1 MTDTIYAWSQTA
13 ASNANSDSTI
23 NWAEYQNPSTANDS
37 ARAMMARLAELLAD
51 LAPTRSSTGS
61 ANAYAVTTAAA
72 GSALRN
78 GEQITFIPNHS
89 STAACTLN
97 VDGRGTK
104 PWRPKAGTEFV
115 ADNILSGVPVTAYY
129 SLSDDAWYSAAGY
142 YVSALASGV
151 ALQSIT
157 ARLPQIG
164 DMVLSMDSSPGAGRI
179 RLTEATQTVLKTAYP
194 ELNAWLSARS
204 YPWGSTSTTFSLPPA
219 AGYFLRFA
227 ATTSTIDPDGPRAAG
242 ATQQDGIKSHDHPV
256 SVVGTTSQD
265 PGHPHA
271 YSKPNTAVGYTAGG
285 SGSVLANSFAT
296 EATTTAGAHLHS
308 VTASGTATTQ
318 SGALTET
325 RPKNVAFHI
334 DIVAS
339 TALAAAQIAVF
350 GFPLQWDT
358 GTTAANPGAG
368 RVRGNNATLAS
379 ITALYISTSDGWGV
393 NITDVLTAL
402 STGNVLHLSKVG
414 AQANR
419 ITATVSGTPT
429 AATGYVS
436 VPVTVDLAAGT
447 LADSDQLALEYSK
460 GATGPTGPAG
470 PSSGLPYDWNI
481 ATAGD
486 PGSGKVLANHATL
499 ASATEINISKT
510 GPSAQA
516 FGPILAL
523 WDDSTS
529 TIKGRLSIYTLA
541 DRTEWI
547 EGDVTAITD
556 NSTYYTVAIS
566 NVAGAG
572 TPSADDDMVVLFIPK
587 GDKGDTGA
595 TGATGPT
602 GATGSTGATG
612 PAWDQW
618 QGAWQT
624 ATAYVVNDA
633 VENDGSSYICT
644 SGHTSGAGTEPG
656 VGGSWATVWDLIAAK
671 GADGIGTGDVT
682 AASAFATDNVVVRSD
697 GTGKG
702 VQASGISIDDSNN
715 VSGVAALSA
724 TTIELG
730 HASDTT
736 ISRVSAGNIA
746 VEGNAIYRAGGTD
759 VPVADGG
766 TGVSSLTAYAVMCG
780 GTTSTG
786 SVQSIASVG
795 TAGQVLTSNGAG
807 ALPTF
812 QAASAG
818 TMVAQGRLTLTT
830 GVPVLSSNVTAAGTV
845 YFTPYNGNSI
855 SLYNGSAWTT
865 ITFSE
870 TSLALSG
877 GTASRV
883 HDVFGYNNSGSLA
896 LELLAW
902 TNSTTRA
909 TAVTLQDGRLVK
921 SGDATRLL
929 LGSIYLDGSKQA
941 AMQFDVG
948 SANPSGQFGLCNV
961 YNQVPHTARLR
972 ETTASW
978 SYNSTTWR
986 RFNSSGNSFAYVDS
1000 VGNVAVTGDIVA
1012 PWFPSGTES
1021 SGIHIGLHRDW
1032 SSGAPTVSGV
1042 GFENGSSTVAASI
1055 VGTLSEAG
1063 SVGRHTID
1071 ALERAYDSTTASI
1084 YATGWEGGQQVHM
1097 MTVRLAI

>member
-529 TIKGRLSIYTLA
+529 TIKGRVTVFTLA

-547 EGDVTAITD
+547 EGDVTGITD
-556 NSTYYTVAIS
+556 NSTYYVVALS

-572 TPSADDDMVVLFIPK
+572 TPSADDPMVIAFART
-587 GDKGDTGA
+587 GD
-595 TGATGPT
+595 
-602 GATGSTGATG
+602 
-612 PAWDQW
+612 
-618 QGAWQT
+618 
-624 ATAYVVNDA
+624 
-633 VENDGSSYICT
+633 
-644 SGHTSGAGTEPG
+644 
-656 VGGSWATVWDLIAAK
+656 K
-671 GADGIGTGDVT
+671 GADGAGAGDVT
-682 AASAFATDNVVVRSD
+682 AAAAFATDNVVVRSD
-697 GTGKG
+697 GVGKG

-715 VSGVAALSA
+715 MSGVAALSA
-724 TTIELG
+724 STIELG

-736 ISRVSAGNIA
+736 ITRTGAGAVAVEGVGVALNSVSLPHTMSQIELGHASDTTITRTGAGLIAVEGVGVALNSTSLAHTAGTIELGHASDTTLSRTGAGDIA

-759 VPVADGG
+759 IPVADGG
-766 TGVSSLTAYAVMCG
+766 TGVSTLTAYAVMCG
-780 GTTSTG
+780 GTTGTG
-786 SVQSIASVG
+786 AVQSVAGLG
-795 TAGQVLTSNGAG
+795 TSGQVLTSNGAG

-812 QAASAG
+812 QDATGGALPVGAMLYWPSSVLPSGFLERDGAAVSRTTYAALFAKLMRQATATITIASPGVVTWTGHGLSANDVVKFSTTGALPTGITAG
-818 TMVAQGRLTLTT
+818 TTYYVRSTGLTT
-830 GVPVLSSNVTAAGTV
+830 D
-845 YFTPYNGNSI
+845 
-855 SLYNGSAWTT
+855 
-865 ITFSE
+865 TF
-870 TSLALSG
+870 
-877 GTASRV
+877 
-883 HDVFGYNNSGSLA
+883 
-896 LELLAW
+896 
-902 TNSTTRA
+902 
-909 TAVTLQDGRLVK
+909 Q
-921 SGDATRLL
+921 
-929 LGSIYLDGSKQA
+929 I
-941 AMQFDVG
+941 
-948 SANPSGQFGLCNV
+948 
-961 YNQVPHTARLR
+961 
-972 ETTASW
+972 
-978 SYNSTTWR
+978 
-986 RFNSSGNSFAYVDS
+986 
-1000 VGNVAVTGDIVA
+1000 
-1012 PWFPSGTES
+1012 
-1021 SGIHIGLHRDW
+1021 
-1032 SSGAPTVSGV
+1032 
-1042 GFENGSSTVAASI
+1042 
-1055 VGTLSEAG
+1055 
-1063 SVGRHTID
+1063 
-1071 ALERAYDSTTASI
+1071 STTAGGSAVNTSGSQSGTHTAIHAPFGNGDGSTTFNLPDDRGEFARGWDHGRGIDSNRSLGSAQSDSI
-1084 YATGWEGGQQVHM
+1084 KDHEHTASSAAATSGGSFTALVGGAGAASTGGM
-1097 MTVRLAI
+1097 VASPGAETRPRNRAYMAIIKY